1 MHHLIGKRIKD
12 LWGRVLFE
20 TCHMGPEQCVY
31 SNAIVD
37 LMVHWLP
44 DCRQLLGEHIFDS
57 RRHLRKLGLEMQLPG
72 VQDWPPE
79 SERPPPFAR
88 SFTIFAPGS
97 QVRVGVLLVVVRAG
111 LTRVVGQEPAAMCV
125 GVHAFSL
132 LLCVSLAGAPTLHP
146 KISSNVARA
155 LLREILRH
163 APACATPGNSALV
176 RSFNL
181 HTTLAERVIVP
192 KQARPLH
199 YPRPVDDWNFA
210 NTGQF
215 TFCRALGRFLPEDA
229 MHCGGLFH
237 MAELYGCDLL
247 ELPGKEI
254 QVRPAV
260 PTCETHAP
268 G

>member
-1 MHHLIGKRIKD
+1 
-12 LWGRVLFE
+12 V
-20 TCHMGPEQCVY
+20 
-31 SNAIVD
+31 
-37 LMVHWLP
+37 
-44 DCRQLLGEHIFDS
+44 
-57 RRHLRKLGLEMQLPG
+57 
-72 VQDWPPE
+72 
-79 SERPPPFAR
+79 
-88 SFTIFAPGS
+88 
-97 QVRVGVLLVVVRAG
+97 
-111 LTRVVGQEPAAMCV
+111 CV

-132 LLCVSLAGAPTLHP
+132 LLCVSMAGAPTLHP

-155 LLREILRH
+155 ILREILRH
-163 APACATPGNSALV
+163 TPPCATPGNNALV

-192 KQARPLH
+192 KQARPQH
-199 YPRPVDDWNFA
+199 FPRPVDDWNFA

-237 MAELYGCDLL
+237 MTELYCCDLL
-247 ELPGKEI
+247 ELPGREI

-260 PTCETHAP
+260 PCETHAP